1 MYDKTDPRSSLSSA
15 APVVAPPDAS
25 KSYGTASCIHFKAGP
40 ADESDA
46 LCRKW
51 YGRGHNFIVC
61 YVEAKAGA
69 KITRAAQ
76 PDEFVILSPQ
86 HGTTMRIESDHGT
99 GLSATHEVVDIPGYS
114 VVVVPAGSSTVHVQ
128 SDGSFFILY
137 STQSKDLAAKA
148 VNAAAYEAPRHH
160 VAPLVPWPDPVGGPR
175 IRRYSMEVASEP
187 GRFGRIWRCTTF
199 MVNLFV
205 EDAPRDVEKVSPHY
219 HDDFEQGS
227 LLMTGTMSH
236 HIRWPW
242 TSNMRNWL
250 PDEHM
255 DCGSPSLAV
264 IPPPA
269 IHTSNGTGTELRLMV
284 DVFCPPRI
292 DFSQKPGWVLNAGE
306 YPMPSDQAVMA

>member
-1 MYDKTDPRSSLSSA
+1 MYDKTDLRSTLTTAAPAASA
-15 APVVAPPDAS
+15 APDAS
-25 KSYGTASCIHFKAGP
+25 KPFGTASCVHFKQGP
-40 ADESDA
+40 ADDSDA

-51 YGRGHNFIVC
+51 YGRGHNFVIC

-86 HGTTMRIESDHGT
+86 HGTGLHVRSDHG
-99 GLSATHEVVDIPGYS
+99 SADIPGYS
-114 VVVVPAGSSTVHVQ
+114 VVIVPAGASTIEVK
-128 SDGSFFILY
+128 SDGHFFILY
-137 STQSKDLAAKA
+137 TTRSRDLAAKA
-148 VNAAAYEAPRHH
+148 ANAAAYEAPRHH
-160 VAPLVPWPDPVGGPR
+160 VAPLVPWPDPLGGPK
-175 IRRYSMEVASEP
+175 IRRYSMEVANEP

-205 EDAPRDVEKVSPHY
+205 ETAPRDIEKVSPHY

-227 LLMTGTMSH
+227 LLMSGTMSH

-242 TSNMRNWL
+242 TTNMRNWL

-255 DCGSPSLAV
+255 DCSSPSIAV

-269 IHTSNGTGTELRLMV
+269 IHTSNGTGPELRLLV
-284 DVFCPPRI
+284 DVFCPPRV
-292 DFSQKPGWVLNAGE
+292 DFSQKPGWVLNADE
-306 YPMPSDQAVMA
+306 YPMPAQQPVAA

>member
-1 MYDKTDPRSSLSSA
+1 MYDKSDLRSSLSTA
-15 APVVAPPDAS
+15 APVAAAAPDAA
-25 KSYGTASCIHFKAGP
+25 KPYGTASCVHFKQGP

-51 YGRGHNFIVC
+51 YGRGNNFIVC
-61 YVEAKAGA
+61 YVEAEAGA
-69 KITRAAQ
+69 RITRKDQ

-86 HGTTMRIESDHGT
+86 TGTSMRIESDFGT
-99 GLSATHEVVDIPGYS
+99 EDIPGYS
-114 VVVVPAGSSTVHVQ
+114 VVIVPAGDSSIEVK
-128 SDGSFFILY
+128 SAGSFFLLY
-137 STQSKDLAAKA
+137 TTRSKDLAAKA
-148 VNAAAYEAPRHH
+148 VNAEAYAAPRHH
-160 VAPLVPWPDPVGGPR
+160 VAALKPWPNPVGGPK
-175 IRRYSMEVASEP
+175 IRRYSMDVASEP

-205 EDAPRDVEKVSPHY
+205 EDAPRDIEKVSPHY

-236 HIRWPW
+236 HVRWPW
-242 TSNMRNWL
+242 TTNMRNWL

-255 DCGSPSLAV
+255 DCHSPSLAV

-284 DVFCPPRI
+284 DVFCPPRV
-292 DFSQKPGWVLNAGE
+292 DFSQKPGWILNADE
-306 YPMPSDQAVMA
+306 YPMPAQPTAQA